1 MVKDRDLGRRKW
13 ALCGGLLALLS
24 GSGCVAASAAVQS
37 TKAARAVEH
46 ARRSNAGEHAPYEF
60 ALAEAYLA
68 KAREEASQAE
78 YQDANRLSRKSQEN
92 AAKAVERSRAQ
103 RAGGGR

>member
-1 MVKDRDLGRRKW
+1 V
-13 ALCGGLLALLS
+13 GLVALLS

-46 ARRSNAGEHAPYEF
+46 ARRSHAGDQAPYEF
-60 ALAEAYLA
+60 TLAEAYLE
-68 KAREEASQAE
+68 KAREESSEAQ

-92 AAKAVERSRAQ
+92 AAKAVERSKQLRS
-103 RAGGGR
+103 AGGQ